1 MPANNPDEY
10 GEIIEENFTISYES
24 GYHLAMRSR
33 GQRPAFFRSTE
44 SYIKNSARS
53 TGGRAQTKFEV
64 IVGAILT
71 QNTNWGNVEKAIHR
85 LKSAG
90 VLSERALRDILATKL
105 AALIKPAG
113 YFNVKARRLKNF
125 MRFFF
130 DEYQGSLKT
139 MGQEHLPH
147 LRHTLLQVNGI
158 GPETADSILL
168 YALDKPV
175 FVVDA
180 YTKRFLYRHNLISP
194 RAGYH
199 QAQGLFSTNFDADIP
214 FFQEYHALIVAL
226 GKNYCK
232 PTPLCAR
239 CPLNRAR
246 YSLSAK
252 CGSCHRAFLSGEKRI
267 MIKSGFVCSDCR
279 AKILSSSSSHALVTE
294 RIYTIE

>member
-1 MPANNPDEY
+1 M
-10 GEIIEENFTISYES
+10 
-24 GYHLAMRSR
+24 HSR
-33 GQRPAFFRSTE
+33 GTKETLHRIYQKLSQEFGPQHWWPAR
-44 SYIKNSARS
+44 
-53 TGGRAQTKFEV
+53 TKFEV

-85 LKSAG
+85 LKAAG
-90 VLSERALRDILATKL
+90 ALSGRALRDIPVTKL

-130 DEYQGSLKT
+130 DEYHGSLKA
-139 MGQEHLPH
+139 MAREELPQM
-147 LRHTLLQVNGI
+147 RHKLLKVNGI

-180 YTKRFLYRHNLISP
+180 YTKRFLCRHNLVSP
-194 RAGYH
+194 KADYH
-199 QAQGLFSTNFDADIP
+199 QIQELFTTHFDEDIP

-232 PTPLCAR
+232 PTPLCEP
-239 CPLNRAR
+239 CPLNRIR
-246 YSLSAK
+246 YSLTAQ
-252 CGSCHRAFLSGEKRI
+252 CGSCHRALLNGEKRI
-267 MIKSGFVCSDCR
+267 ATKSGFRCFDC
-279 AKILSSSSSHALVTE
+279 
-294 RIYTIE
+294 

>member
-1 MPANNPDEY
+1 M
-10 GEIIEENFTISYES
+10 
-24 GYHLAMRSR
+24 SR
-33 GQRPAFFRSTE
+33 GAKTSLLQIYRKLYKEFGPQHWWP
-44 SYIKNSARS
+44 
-53 TGGRAQTKFEV
+53 AQTKFEV

-85 LKSAG
+85 LRSAG
-90 VLSERALRDILATKL
+90 VLSERALRDIPVTKL

-113 YFNVKARRLKNF
+113 YFNVKARRLKNV

-139 MGQEHLPH
+139 MGQPEALQGEEHLPH
-147 LRHTLLQVNGI
+147 LRHKLLQVNGI

-180 YTKRFLYRHNLISP
+180 YTKRFLCRHNLISP
-194 RAGYH
+194 RAEYH
-199 QAQGLFSTNFDADIP
+199 QTQELFSTNFDADIP

-232 PTPLCAR
+232 PTPLCER
-239 CPLNRAR
+239 CPLSRVR

-267 MIKSGFVCSDCR
+267 IIKSGFVCSDCR
-279 AKILSSSSSHALVTE
+279 AKNFLF
-294 RIYTIE
+294 

>member
-1 MPANNPDEY
+1 MTRGAKASLLQIYRKLYKEFGPQHWWPA
-10 GEIIEENFTISYES
+10 
-24 GYHLAMRSR
+24 R
-33 GQRPAFFRSTE
+33 
-44 SYIKNSARS
+44 
-53 TGGRAQTKFEV
+53 TKFEV

-71 QNTNWGNVEKAIHR
+71 QNTNWGNVEKAIR
-85 LKSAG
+85 QLKAAG
-90 VLSERALRDILATKL
+90 VLSELALRDIPVTKL

-139 MGQEHLPH
+139 MGQEYLPH
-147 LRHTLLQVNGI
+147 LRHKLLQVNGI

-194 RAGYH
+194 KAEYH
-199 QAQGLFSTNFDADIP
+199 QTQELFSTNFDAGIP
-214 FFQEYHALIVAL
+214 FFREYHALIVAL

-232 PTPLCAR
+232 PTPSCEH
-239 CPLNRAR
+239 CPLNRVR

-252 CGSCHRAFLSGEKRI
+252 CGSCHRAFLGGEKRI
-267 MIKSGFVCSDCR
+267 ATKSGFICFHCDG
-279 AKILSSSSSHALVTE
+279 
-294 RIYTIE
+294 

>member
-1 MPANNPDEY
+1 MKNPAPKIALRKIYAKLFKEF
-10 GEIIEENFTISYES
+10 GPQ
-24 GYHLAMRSR
+24 HWW
-33 GQRPAFFRSTE
+33 PAR
-44 SYIKNSARS
+44 
-53 TGGRAQTKFEV
+53 TKFEV

-90 VLSERALRDILATKL
+90 VLSERALRGIPVTKL

-125 MRFFF
+125 MRFLF
-130 DEYQGSLKT
+130 DEYDGSLKA
-139 MGQEHLPH
+139 MGREDGHR
-147 LRHTLLQVNGI
+147 LRQKLLTVNGI

-180 YTKRFLYRHNLISP
+180 YTKRFLYRHNLVD
-194 RAGYH
+194 RKADYH
-199 QAQGLFSTNFDADIP
+199 QVQELFAAHFNEDVP

-232 PTPLCAR
+232 PTPLCER
-239 CPLNRAR
+239 CPLNRIQ

-252 CGSCHRAFLSGEKRI
+252 CGSCHRAFLSGEKRTVTR
-267 MIKSGFVCSDCR
+267 SGLRCFDCR
-279 AKILSSSSSHALVTE
+279 A
-294 RIYTIE
+294 

>member
-1 MPANNPDEY
+1 MNRGTKTSLLQIYRKLYKEFGPQHWWPA
-10 GEIIEENFTISYES
+10 
-24 GYHLAMRSR
+24 R
-33 GQRPAFFRSTE
+33 
-44 SYIKNSARS
+44 
-53 TGGRAQTKFEV
+53 TKFEV

-85 LKSAG
+85 LKAAG
-90 VLSERALRDILATKL
+90 VLSERALRDIPVTKL

-125 MRFFF
+125 IRFLF

-139 MGQEHLPH
+139 MGREDLPH
-147 LRHTLLQVNGI
+147 LRHKLLKVNGI

-180 YTKRFLYRHNLISP
+180 YTRRFLYRHNLISSK
-194 RAGYH
+194 AEYH
-199 QAQGLFSTNFDADIP
+199 RIQELFSANFAADIP

-232 PTPLCAR
+232 PTPLCEC
-239 CPLNRAR
+239 CPLNRIR

-252 CGSCHRAFLSGEKRI
+252 CGSCHRAFLNDEKGI
-267 MIKSGFVCSDCR
+267 TTKSGLICPDCR
-279 AKILSSSSSHALVTE
+279 G
-294 RIYTIE
+294 